1 MALKDLSTKTMLEIT
16 GGWLDA
22 DDGVRGLLEGLDE
35 LKGALHWLDRVHAKL
50 GVAASTSAGADVK
63 VRDLTVE
70 LREVDQLHDR
80 KVRGLFHTLTGLAE
94 LTDDAEEA
102 HELVRLRGLLFPL
115 GMSVTLLS
123 YEDQAREVRAAQA
136 RLDEQA
142 RDALDAIVIG
152 DRVLTDAVD
161 AWVATGA
168 RLEEL
173 SAERAE
179 AREEDPGVD
188 ILEAR
193 RSWVGAVE
201 VVAGTLRA
209 LELEDEVRAAL
220 LGPLEEAEATAAT
233 RRTFV

>member
-1 MALKDLSTKTMLEIT
+1 MSTNAPL
-16 GGWLDA
+16 
-22 DDGVRGLLEGLDE
+22 
-35 LKGALHWLDRVHAKL
+35 
-50 GVAASTSAGADVK
+50 AASTSAGADVK

-70 LREVDQLHDR
+70 LREGDQLHDH

-94 LTDDAEEA
+94 LTDDEEEA
-102 HELVRLRGLLFPL
+102 RELVRLRGLLFPL

-123 YEDQAREVRAAQA
+123 YEDQAKEVRAAQS
-136 RLDEQA
+136 RLDAQA

-152 DRVLTDAVD
+152 DRALTDAVD

-179 AREEDPGVD
+179 ARAEDPGVD

-201 VVAGTLRA
+201 VVFHPAPVPGDAAREAILGR
-209 LELEDEVRAAL
+209 EPQHERAA
-220 LGPLEEAEATAAT
+220 EADAEANAEEE
-233 RRTFV
+233 